1 MTLPNNDPAAA
12 NAAPGNETPKQ
23 VLDLSPEGLQAI
35 ASALAAAMKQ
45 GATEVVS
52 DVADV
57 ASATMAAADAPKTP
71 LLKRLAPRLL
81 ACLVVGVA
89 LLSAVALLAPQ
100 QLGVILYK
108 SCLLTLA
115 GYGGYWL
122 DRWVFPYGRPDGYL
136 AKTWQTVAGATQDGA
151 DYAVAAGYEL
161 VFSLA
166 CLRRCLIM
174 FAAIVGMGL
183 GL

>member
-1 MTLPNNDPAAA
+1 MTAPNGSSAEEQ
-12 NAAPGNETPKQ
+12 APGQEKTKSIIE
-23 VLDLSPEGLQAI
+23 LADDEIQAVAKLLTEFRDKKAAEFEEA
-35 ASALAAAMKQ
+35 ASK
-45 GATEVVS
+45 
-52 DVADV
+52 
-57 ASATMAAADAPKTP
+57 PP

-108 SCLLTLA
+108 ACLLTLA

-122 DRWVFPYGRPDGYL
+122 DRWVFPYARPDGYL

-161 VFSLA
+161 VFALA
-166 CLRRCLIM
+166 CLRRGLIM